1 MIPCSTSNVMYLQF
15 VSDLQPAWVHS
26 FLSGGTKGKEIC
38 ITKCRDYDTSAF
50 RWSKGQATEIQI
62 AAENILK
69 TKKRLNEILAANTGK
84 PYDVIAAD
92 TERDYY
98 MSAEEAKGVW
108 PD

>member
-1 MIPCSTSNVMYLQF
+1 MYRTCSQHGCIPVVRWN
-15 VSDLQPAWVHS
+15 
-26 FLSGGTKGKEIC
+26 KRKEIC

-98 MSAEEAKGVW
+98 MSAEEAKEYGLIDGVITAR
-108 PD
+108 